1 MIPALGYVSPFR
13 RYQLDLCLM
22 HRSVTLVT
30 FDCIAE
36 EEVSLIEIYS
46 QIPSQSVLIKTLS
59 GIDALTIDH
68 PE

>member
-1 MIPALGYVSPFR
+1 
-13 RYQLDLCLM
+13 M

-30 FDCIAE
+30 FDCTAE

-46 QIPSQSVLIKTLS
+46 QTPSQSVLIKTLS